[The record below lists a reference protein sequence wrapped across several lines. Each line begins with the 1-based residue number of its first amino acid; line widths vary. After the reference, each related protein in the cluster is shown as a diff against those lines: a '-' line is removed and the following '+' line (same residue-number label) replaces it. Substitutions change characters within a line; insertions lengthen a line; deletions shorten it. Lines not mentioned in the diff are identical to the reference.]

1 MGLFRKIIGFKLN
14 GLKIRYLSGVKSALV
29 NLILQFLDF
38 KGPYNVVENHGPALL
53 DEGQIFGAE
62 AQKEVLD
69 SYTQFILEFFTEE
82 NRMKEKFSIHRSIQ
96 MGEHWMTHRAYKDLQ
111 RRRKSLEA
119 MYVRAQVPFPGLL
132 PLSLLE
138 KDGHCDSDRPLKGGG
153 VQEIRVWK
161 TAREIEHSGYRA
173 FMFYLEKEIAAVS
186 SKTGTDYRFKD
197 CTVRYTSFAAIGL
210 DALYDSGPFEHPLG
224 YFFPNDFFLVKRTV
238 AIGNQRCFVAYRES
252 LSLGRFDVSERVNSY
267 AFNVHGADLEA
278 SLEELETVYILLV
291 KHLHAEFGGGR
302 SAEFLAL
309 RSFFLK
315 YQEVSGLRTNGLMA
329 LSLLLLFDL
338 GFTLD
343 LPVFKDKWVSTK
355 DNVFEGGHPRNLPV
369 YFMKVR
375 ARSAISGLLLFKDI
389 KKDVVFELKFH
400 SVDLLVLL
408 NQEPELKPF
417 LYNTLFKCCHAAVA
431 SFCKHP
437 KLLPFLPRKVFK

>member
-1 MGLFRKIIGFKLN
+1 M
-14 GLKIRYLSGVKSALV
+14 
-29 NLILQFLDF
+29 
-38 KGPYNVVENHGPALL
+38 
-53 DEGQIFGAE
+53 
-62 AQKEVLD
+62 
-69 SYTQFILEFFTEE
+69 
-82 NRMKEKFSIHRSIQ
+82 
-96 MGEHWMTHRAYKDLQ
+96 
-111 RRRKSLEA
+111 
-119 MYVRAQVPFPGLL
+119 PFPGLL

-238 AIGNQRCFVAYRES
+238 AVGNQRCFVAHRES

-291 KHLHAEFGGGR
+291 KHLHAEFGRGR

-408 NQEPELKPF
+408 NQEPELKSF